1 MEKTFYIIDD
11 HEMLRTGTA
20 SYIESHSGWKC
31 RGNSGEGDAALAEFA
46 QLAAA
51 GTELPAV
58 IICDLNFYGEDSG
71 FDLIR
76 RIRRLYPQ
84 QKIVV
89 YSMFFAPGIVQN
101 AMHEGAGGYV
111 SKIGRAYPPRKG
123 SNGAAGTQNRQRA
136 DCPAAGL
143 KAPRGRKLH
152 LQHLR
157 QNRHKRPRR
166 TGPPLRVRGS
176 GLKSQCRKC
185 TLIAILFYKCYYLT
199 SEGATVIAESP
210 G

>member
-111 SKIGRAYPPRKG
+111 SKIA
-123 SNGAAGTQNRQRA
+123 SCDELLQCMEAVFAGGTFIQSGLQERLEQFNSFA
-136 DCPAAGL
+136 DALTRREKEVMELLVRRIGNVQIAQLLGL
-143 KAPRGRKLH
+143 K
-152 LQHLR
+152 
-157 QNRHKRPRR
+157 RR
-166 TGPPLRVRGS
+166 AVENYISSIYDKTGIKDR
-176 GLKSQCRKC
+176 
-185 TLIAILFYKCYYLT
+185 
-199 SEGATVIAESP
+199 AELVHRF